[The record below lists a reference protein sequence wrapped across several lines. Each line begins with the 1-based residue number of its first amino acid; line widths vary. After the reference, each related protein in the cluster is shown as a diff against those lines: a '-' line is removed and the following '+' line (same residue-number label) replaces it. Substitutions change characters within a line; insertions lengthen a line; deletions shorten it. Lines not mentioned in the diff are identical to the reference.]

1 MLLEDMNRKPLAR
14 LLIVEDEALV
24 ALQLQRTLVN
34 AGYQV
39 LDSVASGE
47 DAIDKAIQLHPD
59 LVLMDILL
67 AGKMD
72 GVQAAAQIRAQLDIP
87 IVYLSAH
94 AEDERVRQSIFT
106 EPYSYLAKPVSI
118 QELRAT
124 LEMAL
129 YKHQLYLQLS
139 ASEAR
144 WRTLVDNAPE
154 AIIVTDDQLNVLSW
168 NKVAEHLYGWKAEE
182 VLGQPLNPLIGTIY
196 AHETDAQ
203 AAQIYLEHGFWHGEV
218 QHRRKNGDQITVM
231 SSVAPIKDDQGKALG
246 LMEINRDITEWNK
259 SNQAYQPL
267 NLQGV
272 SESIRTKRAVRE
284 FQDVP
289 IPEDLVKAILNAGR
303 RAQSSKNSQ
312 PWHFVAIREKTVL
325 KALAACGQWAGH
337 LEGAALGVALLS
349 EDPANRFQILFD
361 LGQSAAYMQL
371 AAWEQGIASCMATI
385 YNSDQ
390 ARQVLGFPEELHI
403 RFAISFGYPLIE
415 NPPPL
420 PVKKGG
426 RRSFDEVVHWEHW

>member
-1 MLLEDMNRKPLAR
+1 MLLEDLNRKPLAR

-72 GVQAAAQIRAQLDIP
+72 GVQAAAQIRAHLDIP

-106 EPYSYLAKPVSI
+106 EPYGYLAKPVSI

-144 WRTLVDNAPE
+144 WRTLVDNASE
-154 AIIVTDDQLNVLSW
+154 AIIVTDDQLNILSW
-168 NKVAEHLYGWKAEE
+168 NKVAEQLYGWKTEE
-182 VLGQPLNPLIGTIY
+182 VLGQPLKPLIGAIY
-196 AHETDAQ
+196 AQETSAQ
-203 AAQIYLEHGFWHGEV
+203 AAQFPLEHGFWHGEV
-218 QHRRKNGDQITVM
+218 QQQRKNGEQITVV
-231 SSVAPIKDDQGKALG
+231 SSVTPIKDDQGKILG
-246 LMEINRDITEWNK
+246 LMAINRDITEWNK
-259 SNQAYQPL
+259 SEQACRQLNYQS
-267 NLQGV
+267 V
-272 SESIRTKRAVRE
+272 SEAIRTKRAVRV

-289 IPEDLVKAILNAGR
+289 IPDDLVKAILNAGR

-312 PWHFVAIREKTVL
+312 PWHFVVIRERTVL

-390 ARQVLGFPEELHI
+390 ARRVLGFPEDLHI
-403 RFAISFGYPLIE
+403 RFAISFGYPLVE
-415 NPPPL
+415 NPTPL

-426 RRSFDEVVHWEHW
+426 RRPFEEVVHWEHW